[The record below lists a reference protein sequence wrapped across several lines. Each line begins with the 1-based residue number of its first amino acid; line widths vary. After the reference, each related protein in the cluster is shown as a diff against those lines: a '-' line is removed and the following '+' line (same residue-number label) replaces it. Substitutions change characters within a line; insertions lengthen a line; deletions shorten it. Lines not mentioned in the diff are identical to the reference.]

1 MSLSFGGDFGKAMDT
16 YTRIGIYV
24 VIVASSLLG
33 ILLMAFGAL
42 KLGRWRAK
50 RRFRQRRLL
59 SPASSTSAGSGSG
72 SAEAVFVL
80 PVLPHPEGV
89 TSTPNS
95 P

>member
-1 MSLSFGGDFGKAMDT
+1 MDT

-24 VIVASSLLG
+24 VIVACSLLG
-33 ILLMAFGAL
+33 ILLMAFAAL

-50 RRFRQRRLL
+50 RRLRQRRLL
-59 SPASSTSAGSGSG
+59 SPASSSSAGSG

-80 PVLPHPEGV
+80 PVLPHPEDV
-89 TSTPNS
+89 TSTPAS